1 MVQEM
6 AQAHWEPPE
15 PEPRV
20 RVARLEQIPQFE
32 WLYPRI
38 PTTRASTQAHLRLM
52 PPQLQCRQS
61 TFVVIRSSSRF
72 RVNHFAQATGKNPSL
87 DMRARA
93 SSWRRISESAADS

>member
-6 AQAHWEPPE
+6 AQAHWEPPG

-32 WLYPRI
+32 WLYSRL
-38 PTTRASTQAHLRLM
+38 PTARGSTQAHLRLM

-72 RVNHFAQATGKNPSL
+72 RVNHFAQAAGKN
-87 DMRARA
+87 ARP
-93 SSWRRISESAADS
+93 